1 KTLQLGGTSYDPTN
15 YSFKNGRYATT
26 MTQKDG
32 SIYLYW
38 SNEVTYQSAS
48 FLRVFVSVYADGR
61 WTAQAVQAINIEK
74 KKGVYYK
81 LAYAGNQIFLRDDV
95 GIRVIPVSDYG
106 NSRPDKHILISPTS
120 SSNEL
125 FSVAYYGAKAGV
137 LFGTPDLLGM
147 YFDEDTVIGVQDRHR
162 VLSGQKGNQ
171 YVYNPDTKRL
181 NIYNGSAIRQLDV
194 KNGELIYDEQ
204 GKDFIIKPVKGSLLS
219 APAYHS
225 GKMIYVYQTG
235 KRARVAVVD
244 ATSLQLESDEFTNYY
259 VDSNYKGLTL
269 LPTSDELRLVGLS
282 EYERR
287 PVLKAVVIKNTS
299 K

>member
-26 MTQKDG
+26 ITQKDS

-38 SNEVTYQSAS
+38 SSEVTYQSAS
-48 FLRVFVSVYADGR
+48 FLRVFVSIYADGR
-61 WTAQAVQAINIEK
+61 WTAQAVQAISIEK

-106 NSRPDKHILISPTS
+106 TSKPDKHILISPTS
-120 SSNEL
+120 SRDEL
-125 FSVAYYGAKAGV
+125 FSVAYYGDKTGV
-137 LFGTPDLLGM
+137 LFGSPDLLGL
-147 YFDEDTVIGVQDRHR
+147 YFDEDTVFSVQDKHR
-162 VLSGQKGNQ
+162 VLSNQKGNQ

-181 NIYNGSAIRQLDV
+181 NIYYGASIRQLDV
-194 KNGELIYDEQ
+194 KNGELLYDEQ
-204 GKDFIIKPVKGSLLS
+204 GKDFITTPVKGSLLA
-219 APAYHS
+219 APAYIN
-225 GKMIYVYQTG
+225 GKMVYVYQKG
-235 KRARVAVVD
+235 KRARMAMVD

-287 PVLKAVVIKNTS
+287 PVLKAVVIKY